1 MDCLIN
7 EFMMRLQLHKLAYR
21 GEHTTNGEGAA
32 VQHVH
37 WVVDGL
43 DMVYLPLTAP
53 DMLVQELL
61 KFFTA
66 KGAMLFVPTSDIKM
80 IRQEKPGG
88 SSRKLVRECSWH
100 PVRKLVRECSWHPAH
115 RSSELTNLIED
126 MSEHGEWYSLS
137 IPEYLPVKAYPCTP
151 LNTSIR
157 KRRVG
162 FDIVCTGARNELHVY
177 MKVAPTLM
185 HVLFAHMYLYTL
197 LCMYGGNT

>member
-43 DMVYLPLTAP
+43 DMVYFPLTAP

-66 KGAMLFVPTSDIKM
+66 KGAMLFVPTSDMRM
-80 IRQEKPGG
+80 IREERPGD
-88 SSRKLVRECSWH
+88 SS
-100 PVRKLVRECSWHPAH
+100 RKLVRECSWHPAH

-126 MSEHGEWYSLS
+126 MSKHGEWYSLS

-162 FDIVCTGARNELHVY
+162 FDIVCTGARDELHVY

-197 LCMYGGNT
+197 SRTYVGNT